1 METNAERRRR
11 KLAELCQSRGLKAVA
26 DRADLNPATL
36 DQIIKGVLLP
46 PKKDGSRSPRSL
58 GDEAARK
65 IEDAESLGLG
75 WFDTPGITT
84 SKVKFSLG
92 NQAAQGDLSIPP
104 SNTLGNENT
113 AKNDD
118 KLIHAGGVGRG
129 RLVPVVGMARL
140 GDNGF
145 YEEISS
151 MTGAGD
157 GMVEAYS
164 NDPHAYALRVR
175 GDSMFPSIR
184 DGWYVIVEPS
194 SAAAPGDYVLIKLKT
209 GQKMVKE
216 LIMLRPDGITVVSVN
231 GDARKTIEADEID
244 PHFGIQA
251 VSAIVSPRKWIP
263 A

>member
-1 METNAERRRR
+1 MSTEYGKRLR
-11 KLAELCQSRGLKAVA
+11 
-26 DRADLNPATL
+26 
-36 DQIIKGVLLP
+36 
-46 PKKDGSRSPRSL
+46 
-58 GDEAARK
+58 AARK
-65 IEDAESLGLG
+65 HAGLTQQALSAATGIPQSTISTAERVGHGSSETTVYARECGVDAHWLATGDGEMIPS
-75 WFDTPGITT
+75 ITT

-92 NQAAQGDLSIPP
+92 SQAAQGDLSIPAR
-104 SNTLGNENT
+104 NTLANDNS
-113 AKNDD
+113 ANIDD

-151 MTGAGD
+151 MSGAGD

-184 DGWYVIVEPS
+184 DGWYVIVEPG

-244 PHFGIQA
+244 PHFGIQS
-251 VSAIVSPRKWIP
+251 VSAIVSPKKWIP